1 MSNRLPDIIKPLH
14 LADTR
19 QSKSGYLPL
28 DIMPRLAPLLADV
41 RGSADVDLEFGI
53 DEQKVRYIKGQLRTT
68 LCLVCQRC
76 FEGMPYPVNTEIMLG
91 MVTTMDEADL
101 LPESYEPLLL
111 NEPVI
116 SLPDMIEDELLLLLP
131 QVIRHGEDEC
141 SVEMDYSTP
150 RQQESDEQGET
161 QNPFAVLEQL
171 KNSK

>member
-1 MSNRLPDIIKPLH
+1 MSNRLADIIKPLH

-19 QSKSGYLPL
+19 QSLSGDLPL
-28 DIMPRLAPLLADV
+28 DKMSRLAPLLADV
-41 RGSADVDLEFGI
+41 RGSVEVDLEFGI

-68 LCLVCQRC
+68 LSLVCQRC
-76 FEGMPYPVNTEIMLG
+76 FESVPYPVNKEIMLG
-91 MVTTMDEADL
+91 MVPTMYEADL

-111 NEPVI
+111 KEPVI

-131 QVIRHGEDEC
+131 QVIRHEEDEC

-150 RQQESDEQGET
+150 RQQESEEQGKA

-171 KNSK
+171 KKSK